1 MPSERFWPK
10 MDQNF
15 RGKRSTWKL
24 RRGSLPPTKRKRNLN
39 NISSNINNNTMTVE
53 ITTMLEIGVSIEG
66 VTSQVNSVTATYRYR
81 GDLINIWV
89 WHSGYGD
96 LLNLPMICYSDHHR
110 KVDTFCLLFK
120 WWSKER
126 TLSTTWHLNIRL
138 FVRYPDHHLNIN
150 LFAIQ
155 MVGTIHAIVP

>member
-15 RGKRSTWKL
+15 REKRLTWKL
-24 RRGSLPPTKRKRNLN
+24 QRGSLHPTKRKRNL

-53 ITTMLEIGVSIEG
+53 ITTMLEIVVSIEG
-66 VTSQVNSVTATYRYR
+66 VISQVNSISATYRYR
-81 GDLINIWV
+81 GDLINICV
-89 WHSGYGD
+89 RHSGYGD
-96 LLNLPMICYSDHHR
+96 LLNLSMICYSDHHTI
-110 KVDTFCLLFK
+110 VDTFCLLFK

-138 FVRYPDHHLNIN
+138 FVRYPDRHLNNN